1 MTGSTIQTV
10 RVLLSGRVQ
19 GVGFRYWTQ
28 LQAEARG
35 LDGWVRNLRD
45 GRVEA
50 VFQGPAGDVEA
61 MIEACRSGPPV
72 AKVAEV
78 RRFEAAPLTE
88 EGFILRPSAM
98 GPET

>member
-1 MTGSTIQTV
+1 MTGQAVKTV
-10 RVLLSGRVQ
+10 RILMSGRVQ

-50 VFQGPAGDVEA
+50 VFQGPAAEVETI
-61 MIEACRSGPPV
+61 IEACREGPPV
-72 AKVAEV
+72 AKVSELQ
-78 RRFEAAPLTE
+78 RFEAAALSE
-88 EGFILRPSAM
+88 QGFILRPSAM
-98 GPET
+98 GPEP